1 MKRFKIPRLFN
12 AKKLSAATAR
22 RASAASAG
30 MDFDGIPEP
39 NMKLS
44 RALLIVLLLHVVAV
58 SGIIAFNAIKTRE
71 RTFVPPTSKETENKP
86 ADTAQTANHTSTEKT
101 RVAGAQKE
109 NDHENDPKPS
119 HALAKNEQAK
129 TPSSSGKTYTV
140 KKGDNPVGIAKKLKV
155 SYSDLIAL
163 NHIDDPRKLR
173 IGQKLLVPEAAK
185 PKTTSAKATDK
196 KKKNNEVSSEKGDA
210 KTHRAPKAL
219 PVKSTDARGS
229 FRASLRCALPAAASR
244 SDAGVA
250 HASSSRFHALTPYAS

>member
-1 MKRFKIPRLFN
+1 MKRIKIPRLFS

-30 MDFDGIPEP
+30 MDFEGIPEP

-71 RTFVPPTSKETENKP
+71 RAFVPATSTEPENKP
-86 ADTAQTANHTSTEKT
+86 ADTAQTANHAASDKA
-101 RVAGAQKE
+101 RVVAAQKE
-109 NDHENDPKPS
+109 NDRQHDPKPS
-119 HALAKNEQAK
+119 HSPAKDEKKA
-129 TPSSSGKTYTV
+129 PSSSGKTYVV
-140 KKGDNPVGIAKKLKV
+140 KKGDNPAGIAKKLKV
-155 SYSDLIAL
+155 SYNDLIAI
-163 NHIDDPRKLR
+163 NHIDDPRKLK

-196 KKKNNEVSSEKGDA
+196 KKKQNEISSEKSDA

-219 PVKSTDARGS
+219 PVKSTDTRAS
-229 FRASLRCALPAAASR
+229 FRASFWS
-244 SDAGVA
+244 A
-250 HASSSRFHALTPYAS
+250 HASSRRFHAVTPHAS